1 MSDTIGLYRRNPGHW
16 DVTDGRRRVFAIRGG
31 PRDEMPDFWVRDE
44 RDGPRPSV
52 GPFATLD
59 AAVAWVT
66 STLMTE
72 SN

>member
-1 MSDTIGLYRRNPGHW
+1 MADTISLYRRNPGHW
-16 DVTDGRRRVFAIRGG
+16 DVTDGTHRVFAIRGG
-31 PRDEMPDFWVRDE
+31 PHDDSADFWVRDE
-44 RDGPRPSV
+44 RAGPAPSM

-59 AAVAWVT
+59 AAVSWAT